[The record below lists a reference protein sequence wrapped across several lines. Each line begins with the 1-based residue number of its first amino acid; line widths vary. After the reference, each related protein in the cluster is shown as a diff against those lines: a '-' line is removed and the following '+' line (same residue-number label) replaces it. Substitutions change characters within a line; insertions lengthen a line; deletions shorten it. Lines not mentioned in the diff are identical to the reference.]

1 VDVPADLPIAIVL
14 KELFNSY
21 DTNSVSISSRESEIG
36 GKTIA
41 DIYSGGNVK
50 LISEL
55 RYNHEIERKAGTA
68 AFLIEDFEELDEH
81 DDSLLLYSPESFAI
95 IFTPSNSAAKNAK
108 RAVEM
113 RKEYVVE
120 LNDEIT
126 ELDFKLSPSY
136 SEKRLKLS
144 IRSIL
149 GAFGK
154 AIFILIDEKSNLY
167 NSSAYQ
173 LIKSE
178 F

>member
-1 VDVPADLPIAIVL
+1 
-14 KELFNSY
+14 
-21 DTNSVSISSRESEIG
+21 
-36 GKTIA
+36 
-41 DIYSGGNVK
+41 
-50 LISEL
+50 
-55 RYNHEIERKAGTA
+55 
-68 AFLIEDFEELDEH
+68 
-81 DDSLLLYSPESFAI
+81 
-95 IFTPSNSAAKNAK
+95 AKNAK

-178 F
+178 FEKRKIKIFPRSTFYLITGEDANQSAEKFLKGIKHKESRAAVISASNHMEIKDVIRNFRKVGYKFINPSNVIL